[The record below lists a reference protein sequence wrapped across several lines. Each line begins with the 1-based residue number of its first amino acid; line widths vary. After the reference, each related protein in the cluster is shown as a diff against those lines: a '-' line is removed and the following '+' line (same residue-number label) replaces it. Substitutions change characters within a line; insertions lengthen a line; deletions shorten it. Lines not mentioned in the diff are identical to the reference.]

1 MEVYQPIYQVN
12 QWIVLSE
19 LVISKDQRVET
30 IKQSNIEVQS
40 YIITSME
47 YYEQVRNFRDSIVE

>member
-47 YYEQVRNFRDSIVE
+47 YYEQVRNFRDSIV